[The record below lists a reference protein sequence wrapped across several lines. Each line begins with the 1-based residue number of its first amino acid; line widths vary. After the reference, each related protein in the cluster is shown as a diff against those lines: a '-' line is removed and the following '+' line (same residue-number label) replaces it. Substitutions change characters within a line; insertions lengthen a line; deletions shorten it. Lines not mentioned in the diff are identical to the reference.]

1 MAWLPDPGDPGSAEV
16 GVLLAVGAQGRGHAT
31 EAIAALADV
40 VFSAPVQ
47 RRLWTRHAR
56 GNGLAA
62 GLLRKL
68 GFEPMPDEVDDP
80 DPVRWHFAR
89 GSWAARPSALF
100 APPPPTSSIRNGL
113 IG

>member
-1 MAWLPDPGDPGSAEV
+1 MAWLPDPGDPGAAEV

-62 GLLRKL
+62 GLMRKL
-68 GFEPMPDEVDDP
+68 GFEPMPEVADDP
-80 DPVRWHFAR
+80 APRTEERRVGKACVSTCRSRW
-89 GSWAARPSALF
+89 SPYQ
-100 APPPPTSSIRNGL
+100 
-113 IG
+113 